1 MVVPPGRASAVRGRA
16 YRSAMLDVDA
26 RLAELE
32 ELGPYRRMRMVSGPQ
47 GPRVVL
53 DGRPVLLLCS
63 DNHLGLADHPRVR
76 EAAADAAMRWGAGA
90 GAPRPGAG
98 TMTLH
103 RRLEERLADFLGT
116 DAALLFGSGYL
127 TNLGVIPALAERGE
141 IVFTDALN
149 HPSVV
154 DACRLAGAEAFVY
167 DHGDV
172 EHLAWGLRNADGRAA
187 LIVTEGVFALDG
199 DVAPLEAIVAL
210 AHRFD
215 VRVMVGEAHGARRRR
230 ARRPR
235 RGRRRRAEPPGR
247 RDRRQ
252 PRHRRSAPRAATR
265 PATARSPAT
274 SRRTRARSRA
284 RPRCRRRPPP
294 PRWRRSSCCASSR
307 GASRSC
313 RTTRSV
319 LRTELAREGFDV
331 AGADTHVVSLV
342 VGDAR
347 LAVRIAE
354 LALEQGV
361 YVGAVRPPDVP
372 EGCARLRLAAMASH
386 TKSELR
392 DAARVLGRAALR
404 AGFRPGAGVP
414 VVVAQELP
422 QRARRLRRRRVA
434 AGGVGGRGSVG

>member
-1 MVVPPGRASAVRGRA
+1 
-16 YRSAMLDVDA
+16 MLDVED

-32 ELGPYRRMRMVSGPQ
+32 ELGLYRRMRMVSGPQ

-90 GAPRPGAG
+90 GAARSGAG

-103 RRLEERLADFLGT
+103 RRLEERLAGFLGT

-127 TNLGVIPALAERGE
+127 ATLGIIPALAERGE
-141 IVFTDALN
+141 IVFSDALN

-154 DACRLAGAEAFVY
+154 DGCRLSGAETFVY

-199 DVAPLEAIVAL
+199 DTAPLEAIVSL

-215 VRVMVGEAHGARRRR
+215 VRVLVGEAHALGTIGPDGRGAVAAAGLRGQVDVITGSLGTALGAAGGFAACDRTL
-230 ARRPR
+230 ARYLATHARTFSCSTAVPPPAVAAAMAALELLVEQPR
-235 RGRRRRAEPPGR
+235 RVEKLQANA
-247 RDRRQ
+247 DL
-252 PRHRRSAPRAATR
+252 
-265 PATARSPAT
+265 
-274 SRRTRARSRA
+274 
-284 RPRCRRRPPP
+284 
-294 PRWRRSSCCASSR
+294 
-307 GASRSC
+307 
-313 RTTRSV
+313 

-331 AGADTHVVSLV
+331 AGADTHLISIV
-342 VGDAR
+342 VGDASQ
-347 LAVRIAE
+347 AIRIAE

-361 YVGAVRPPDVP
+361 YVGAVRPPDVA
-372 EGCARLRLAAMASH
+372 EGCARLRLAVMASH

-392 DAARVLGRAALR
+392 DAARILGRAALR
-404 AGFRPGAGVP
+404 AGFRPPTGMP
-414 VVVAQELP
+414 L
-422 QRARRLRRRRVA
+422 A
-434 AGGVGGRGSVG
+434 AAA

>member
-1 MVVPPGRASAVRGRA
+1 
-16 YRSAMLDVDA
+16 MLDVDA
-26 RLAELE
+26 RLSELE
-32 ELGPYRRMRMVSGPQ
+32 ELGVYRRMRMVSGPQ

-76 EAAADAAMRWGAGA
+76 EASADAAMRWGAGA

-127 TNLGVIPALAERGE
+127 TNLGVVPALAERGE

-149 HPSVV
+149 HPSVA

-167 DHGDV
+167 DHGDAD
-172 EHLAWGLRNADGRAA
+172 HLAWGLRNADGRAA

-215 VRVMVGEAHGARRRR
+215 VRVMVGEAHGLGAVGPEGRGAVAAAGLARQVDVIVGSLGTGLGAAGGFAACDRTL
-230 ARRPR
+230 ARYLATHARTFAGSTALPPPAAAAAMAALELLREQPR
-235 RGRRRRAEPPGR
+235 RVEKLQ
-247 RDRRQ
+247 DN
-252 PRHRRSAPRAATR
+252 AA
-265 PATARSPAT
+265 
-274 SRRTRARSRA
+274 
-284 RPRCRRRPPP
+284 
-294 PRWRRSSCCASSR
+294 
-307 GASRSC
+307 
-313 RTTRSV
+313 V

-331 AGADTHVVSLV
+331 AGADAHVVSLA

-414 VVVAQELP
+414 VVVAQEPAQAGPRVFDGAALP
-422 QRARRLRRRRVA
+422 RAA
-434 AGGVGGRGSVG
+434 

>member
-1 MVVPPGRASAVRGRA
+1 VE
-16 YRSAMLDVDA
+16 D

-32 ELGPYRRMRMVSGPQ
+32 ELGLYRRMRMVSGPQ

-90 GAPRPGAG
+90 GAARSGAG

-103 RRLEERLADFLGT
+103 RRLEERLAGFLGT

-127 TNLGVIPALAERGE
+127 ATLGIIPALAERGE
-141 IVFTDALN
+141 MVFSDALN

-154 DACRLAGAEAFVY
+154 DGCRLSGAETFVY

-199 DVAPLEAIVAL
+199 DTAPLEAIISL

-215 VRVMVGEAHGARRRR
+215 VRVLVSEAHALGTIGPDGRGAVAAAGLRGQVDVLTGSLGTALGAAGGFAACDRTL
-230 ARRPR
+230 ARYLASHARTFSCSTAVPPPAVAAAMAALELLGEQPR
-235 RGRRRRAEPPGR
+235 RVEKLQANA
-247 RDRRQ
+247 D
-252 PRHRRSAPRAATR
+252 
-265 PATARSPAT
+265 
-274 SRRTRARSRA
+274 
-284 RPRCRRRPPP
+284 
-294 PRWRRSSCCASSR
+294 
-307 GASRSC
+307 
-313 RTTRSV
+313 V

-331 AGADTHVVSLV
+331 AGADAHLISIV
-342 VGDAR
+342 VGDASQ
-347 LAVRIAE
+347 AVRIAE

-361 YVGAVRPPDVP
+361 YIGAVRPPDVA
-372 EGCARLRLAAMASH
+372 EGCARLRLAVMASH

-392 DAARVLGRAALR
+392 DAARILGRAALR
-404 AGFRPGAGVP
+404 AGFRPPTGMP
-414 VVVAQELP
+414 L
-422 QRARRLRRRRVA
+422 A
-434 AGGVGGRGSVG
+434 AAA